1 MSARVAIVT
10 ESFLPQ
16 INGVTNSVL
25 RILETLKQKEISA
38 KVIAPTRP
46 STHHLGFEIQ
56 ALPSVAVMQFPVA
69 LPTPA
74 ISRALDE
81 FQPDV
86 VHVAA
91 PFLIGAQALAWAN
104 RNAVPSVAIYQTD
117 VAGYLERYNLSFAR
131 PVMDMITSAIHTQ
144 ATINLAPT
152 QEGANYLRSIG
163 VERVDIWGRGVDQDL
178 FNPLHKQSAEVKRI
192 RAAIA
197 NDQELVIGF
206 VGRLAAEKQ
215 VHRMQELLD
224 IPNAKFLIVGDGP
237 EREKLEQLFA
247 AKPVVFTGS
256 LTGLELAYHYA
267 AMDIFV
273 HFGTEETFGQTI
285 QEAQAAGLAV
295 VAPDRGG
302 PRHLIDH
309 GHTGL
314 LVDPERPGGYLKAVL
329 SLLSQARRDQIIAN
343 SLCAIS
349 NKSWSANN
357 AKLLEYYRQ
366 AITTVYARRANEFE
380 LA

>member
-1 MSARVAIVT
+1 
-10 ESFLPQ
+10 
-16 INGVTNSVL
+16 
-25 RILETLKQKEISA
+25 
-38 KVIAPTRP
+38 
-46 STHHLGFEIQ
+46 
-56 ALPSVAVMQFPVA
+56 
-69 LPTPA
+69 
-74 ISRALDE
+74 
-81 FQPDV
+81 
-86 VHVAA
+86 
-91 PFLIGAQALAWAN
+91 
-104 RNAVPSVAIYQTD
+104 
-117 VAGYLERYNLSFAR
+117 
-131 PVMDMITSAIHTQ
+131 
-144 ATINLAPT
+144 
-152 QEGANYLRSIG
+152 
-163 VERVDIWGRGVDQDL
+163 
-178 FNPLHKQSAEVKRI
+178 
-192 RAAIA
+192 
-197 NDQELVIGF
+197 
-206 VGRLAAEKQ
+206 
-215 VHRMQELLD
+215 
-224 IPNAKFLIVGDGP
+224 VGDGP

>member
-1 MSARVAIVT
+1 
-10 ESFLPQ
+10 
-16 INGVTNSVL
+16 
-25 RILETLKQKEISA
+25 
-38 KVIAPTRP
+38 
-46 STHHLGFEIQ
+46 
-56 ALPSVAVMQFPVA
+56 MQFPVA

-178 FNPLHKQSAEVKRI
+178 FNPLHKQSVQVQRI
-192 RAAIA
+192 RASIA
-197 NDQELVIGF
+197 RERELVIGF

-215 VHRMQELLD
+215 VHRMLELLD

-247 AKPVVFTGS
+247 QKPVTFTGA
-256 LTGLELAYHYA
+256 LTGLDLAYHYA

-302 PRHLIDH
+302 PRYLIDH

-314 LVDPERPGGYLKAVL
+314 LVDPEQPKGYLKAVL
-329 SLLSQARRDQIIAN
+329 SLLSAERRDQIIAN
-343 SLCAIS
+343 SLAAVS
-349 NKSWSANN
+349 NKSWSTNN
-357 AKLLEYYRQ
+357 AKLLDFYRQ
-366 AITTVYARRANEFE
+366 AITTVYTRRANEFE